1 MWIPS
6 LLSQAATLLPYLPL
20 FLSRNTPARL
30 DPPADPRFPV
40 NHPSLSY
47 WLQSVRNDP
56 LLDRRTTESLP
67 ATSDVVVIGSGVSS
81 FIARHGEHISSSLGG
96 EPIVWQLAGSLIA
109 YSLLHSDSANTLT
122 SVTLLE
128 AREFCS
134 GATGR
139 CDSAPADNV
148 NNLLIRNVARG
159 QKRRS
164 LQTRSSKGVSLLS
177 TLISNLK
184 TIFTLIPVSRLP

>member
-1 MWIPS
+1 MMWIPS
-6 LLSQAATLLPYLPL
+6 LLSQAATFLPYLPL
-20 FLSRNTPARL
+20 FVSRNPTAHL

-40 NHPSLSY
+40 PHPSLSY

-56 LLDRRTTESLP
+56 LLDCRTTEDLP
-67 ATSDVVVIGSGVSS
+67 RTSDVVVIGSGVSS
-81 FIARHGEHISSSLGG
+81 LPHIAARISSSLGV

-109 YSLLHSDSANTLT
+109 YSLLHSDSANTPT